1 MRVTCHI
8 TSEWFRAV
16 TGDEPPVAGNHP
28 CMPRLRRRAESMLEK
43 AVRTRYRYKRRLR
56 FGFRGYGDTNRGFWF
71 LVFKPQMTP
80 RRRRQPEI
88 PKGRRQTLQTTHQM
102 ENYTS
107 SRTSTDGSAHLGAPD
122 RHPESSPT
130 DAHKSPGGG
139 KCKNTTTQVHVK
151 LLWVTLLGNY
161 WGKY

>member
-43 AVRTRYRYKRRLR
+43 AIRTCYRYKRRLR
-56 FGFRGYGDTNRGFWF
+56 FGFRGYGDTNRFF
-71 LVFKPQMTP
+71 FFFKPQMTP
-80 RRRRQPEI
+80 RRRRQPET
-88 PKGRRQTLQTTHQM
+88 PEGRRQTLQTTHQM

-122 RHPESSPT
+122 IPKVHPQT
-130 DAHKSPGGG
+130 HTRAQGG
-139 KCKNTTTQVHVK
+139 KCKTQPHK
-151 LLWVTLLGNY
+151 CTLSCYG
-161 WGKY
+161 